1 MSSGDYDF
9 GVAANYNFA
18 NAITCA
24 NEEARALWTRGLCFM
39 MNYNHEEAIGCFTKC
54 GEADPKCGM
63 AWWGIAYSVS
73 SSYNWPPGLGSGHDP
88 IQHALTLKEGLS
100 PLECDLIDALATRHS
115 AAARDAANPA
125 ALNMGNDPAL
135 NGKFAEAMAP
145 LYAKYAGNLDVAAL
159 YVEALM
165 NLKPWTLWTK
175 DMQTGAITPADDNT
189 LLIVQTLEETFE
201 TQQGAKTHPAL
212 CHLYCHALE
221 LSPFPERALPQ
232 ADVLRTAMPDAGHLV
247 HMPSHIDAWVG
258 QWKEG
263 IDCNC
268 AGVAADDKYIAQ
280 SGNDSMFYKVPFP
293 LSLLL

>member
-115 AAARDAANPA
+115 EAARDGANPA
-125 ALNMGNDPAL
+125 ALSMGNLPEL
-135 NGKFAEAMAP
+135 NTAFAEAMKVVYEKVSAW
-145 LYAKYAGNLDVAAL
+145 G
-159 YVEALM
+159 
-165 NLKPWTLWTK
+165 
-175 DMQTGAITPADDNT
+175 
-189 LLIVQTLEETFE
+189 LLRVPTNE
-201 TQQGAKTHPAL
+201 
-212 CHLYCHALE
+212 
-221 LSPFPERALPQ
+221 
-232 ADVLRTAMPDAGHLV
+232 
-247 HMPSHIDAWVG
+247 SHSCL
-258 QWKEG
+258 Q
-263 IDCNC
+263 
-268 AGVAADDKYIAQ
+268 
-280 SGNDSMFYKVPFP
+280 
-293 LSLLL
+293 